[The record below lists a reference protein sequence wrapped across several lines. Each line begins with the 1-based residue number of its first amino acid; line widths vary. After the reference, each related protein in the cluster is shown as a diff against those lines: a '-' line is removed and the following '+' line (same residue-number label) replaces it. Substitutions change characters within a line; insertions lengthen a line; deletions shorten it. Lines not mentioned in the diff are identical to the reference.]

1 MRSKGVRLYGAYDIR
16 LEEFDL
22 PEIRDDELLVRVMS
36 DSICMS
42 TYKLLVQGKAHK
54 RCPQDVDTH
63 PVIIGHEF
71 AGDIVKVGK
80 KWLGEFR
87 PGEKFAQQP
96 ALNYKGSLASPG
108 YSYPYYGG
116 ACTYCVVPPE
126 VMELGYLLHYDGES
140 YFEASLGEPMS
151 CVVGGYHGNYHTS
164 RHSHAHVM
172 GVKEGGSVLLL
183 GGCGPMGLGAIEYAM
198 TLEKKPALMAVTD
211 LSDERIARARRL
223 LPESLAARR
232 GIRLVYVNPG
242 ACADEFQDLL
252 ALTGGQGYDDIF
264 VFNAI
269 RSLAEMGD
277 RLLGYDGCMNFF
289 SGPTD
294 RAFSATINLYNCH
307 YSSTH
312 IIGTTGGN
320 TDDLKESI
328 RLAAGGKLHP
338 AVMVTHV
345 GGLDAIADTTRN
357 LPRLPGGKKLTYTQF
372 NMPLTAIEDF
382 REKGKHDPLFARL
395 ADCCDAHNGLWNS
408 EAEKILFQHFHVP
421 TFS

>member
-22 PEIRDDELLVRVMS
+22 PEIQDDEILVRVMS

-54 RCPQDVDTH
+54 RCPPDVDVH

-80 KWLGEFR
+80 KWLGEFS

-108 YSYPYYGG
+108 YSYEYFGG
-116 ACTYCVVPPE
+116 ACTYCIVPPE

-151 CVVGGYHGNYHTS
+151 CVVGGYHGSYHTS
-164 RHSHAHVM
+164 RHSHEHVM
-172 GVKEGGSVLLL
+172 GVKEGGSVLIM
-183 GGCGPMGLGAIEYAM
+183 GGCGPMGLGAIEYPM
-198 TLEKKPALMAVTD
+198 TLERKPAMIVVTD
-211 LSDERIARARRL
+211 LSDERIARARQL
-223 LPESLAARR
+223 IPESLAAAH
-232 GIRLVYVNPG
+232 GIRLVYVNPIQ
-242 ACADEFQDLL
+242 CADEFAELL
-252 ALTGGQGYDDIF
+252 ALTGGKGYDDIF
-264 VFNAI
+264 VYNAI

-294 RAFSATINLYNCH
+294 KAFSANINLYNCH

-312 IIGTTGGN
+312 IIGTTGG
-320 TDDLKESI
+320 TTEDLKEAI
-328 RLAAGGKLHP
+328 RLSAEGRIRP

-345 GGLDAIADTTRN
+345 GGMDSIVETTRN
-357 LPRLPGGKKLTYTQF
+357 LPHLPGGKKLTYTQF
-372 NMPLTAIEDF
+372 DMPLTAIEDF
-382 REKGKHDPLFARL
+382 REKGKSNPLFARL
-395 ADCCDAHNGLWNS
+395 ADCCGAHDGLWNS
-408 EAEKILFQHFHVP
+408 EAEAILFRHFHVI
-421 TFS
+421 

>member
-22 PEIRDDELLVRVMS
+22 PDIRDDEILVRVMS

-71 AGDIVKVGK
+71 AGDIVKVGR
-80 KWLGEFR
+80 KWLGEFS

-108 YSYPYYGG
+108 YSYPAFGG

-151 CVVGGYHGNYHTS
+151 CVVGGYHGSYHTS
-164 RHSHAHVM
+164 RHSHEHIM
-172 GVKEGGSVLLL
+172 GVREGGSVLIL
-183 GGCGPMGLGAIEYAM
+183 GGCGPMGLGAIEYPM
-198 TLEKKPALMAVTD
+198 TLEKKPAMIVVTD
-211 LSDERIARARRL
+211 LSEDRIARARQL
-223 LPESLAARR
+223 IPESLAAAH

-242 ACADEFQDLL
+242 KCADEFAELL
-252 ALTGGQGYDDIF
+252 ALTGGRGYDDIF
-264 VFNAI
+264 VYNSI

-294 RAFSATINLYNCH
+294 RDFSASINLYNCH

-312 IIGTTGGN
+312 IIGTTGG
-320 TDDLKESI
+320 TTGDLKEAI
-328 RLAAGGKLHP
+328 RLAAEGKIRP

-345 GGLDAIADTTRN
+345 GGMDSIVETTKN
-357 LPRLPGGKKLTYTQF
+357 LPHIPGGKKLTYTQF
-372 NMPLTAIEDF
+372 DMPLTAIEDF
-382 REKGKHDPLFARL
+382 RKKGDPLFTRL
-395 ADCCDAHNGLWNS
+395 ADCCDAHDGLWNS
-408 EAEKILFQHFHVP
+408 EAEKILFNHFGVSP
-421 TFS
+421 IL